1 MKKNTL
7 IKAMSQ
13 ISDEHIAEFADLS
26 PKPPKKL
33 DKFKSYAVLAAGVA
47 LMLCT
52 APIVYYTTN
61 NSNIVMETPPK
72 LASNSPENSA
82 NAIISKSENS
92 SDQLSN
98 STEGSESS
106 ATLTDNDLKESQT
119 TSEQVTE
126 YSTTKSFEQTVES
139 NMSDGLESSEKQVEH
154 DISILTT
161 ESDFDKEI
169 LSSNSSDNSNFKDEP
184 KPNTKYLPE
193 EKNIDDFD
201 VDSMGVVV
209 YDGRIYYQDLSMD
222 YNETDIEQLEKMLDD
237 NLGSTIYKNNEWWEN
252 KIQNEVLSENF
263 VSSYDGKIYSIKGK
277 RVEEE
282 IAVKIS
288 DENDKIIIFLKS

>member
-1 MKKNTL
+1 M
-7 IKAMSQ
+7 
-13 ISDEHIAEFADLS
+13 
-26 PKPPKKL
+26 
-33 DKFKSYAVLAAGVA
+33 
-47 LMLCT
+47 
-52 APIVYYTTN
+52 
-61 NSNIVMETPPK
+61 
-72 LASNSPENSA
+72 
-82 NAIISKSENS
+82 
-92 SDQLSN
+92 
-98 STEGSESS
+98 
-106 ATLTDNDLKESQT
+106 
-119 TSEQVTE
+119 
-126 YSTTKSFEQTVES
+126 
-139 NMSDGLESSEKQVEH
+139 
-154 DISILTT
+154 
-161 ESDFDKEI
+161 
-169 LSSNSSDNSNFKDEP
+169 
-184 KPNTKYLPE
+184 PE

>member
-26 PKPPKKL
+26 PKTHTKL

-52 APIVYYTTN
+52 VPIVYYTAKN
-61 NSNIVMETPPK
+61 GNIVMEIPPES
-72 LASNSPENSA
+72 ASNSSENSA
-82 NAIISKSENS
+82 NAIISKSEDS
-92 SDQLSN
+92 SDQLLDN
-98 STEGSESS
+98 TESSESP
-106 ATLTDNDLKESQT
+106 ATLASDDMKESQT

-126 YSTTKSFEQTVES
+126 YSATESFEQTVES
-139 NMSDGLESSEKQVEH
+139 SVSDGLESSEKQVEQ
-154 DISILTT
+154 DTSVLTT
-161 ESDFDKEI
+161 ASDFDKEI
-169 LSSNSSDNSNFKDEP
+169 LSSDSSDNSNFKDEP

-209 YDGRIYYQDLSMD
+209 YDGRIYYQDLSID
-222 YNETDIEQLEKMLDD
+222 YNETDVEQLEKMLDD
-237 NLGSTIYKNNEWWEN
+237 NLGSTIYKNNEWWEG
-252 KIQNEVLSENF
+252 KVQNEVLSESF
-263 VSSYDGKIYSIKGK
+263 VSSYDGEIYSIKGK

-282 IAVKIS
+282 VAVKIS
-288 DENDKIIIFLKS
+288 DENGKTIIFLKS